1 MSFFDKLKSGVT
13 VAGNKAKL
21 AVEVNRLKVQ
31 NHSKQK
37 EIDQNFQKIGKQI
50 FLSLTG
56 RTVDFQ
62 EEQIKPF
69 VDRILQLEKE
79 IEENLQ
85 QIKKLSVE

>member
-1 MSFFDKLKSGVT
+1 MSFFDKLKSGVN

-21 AVEVNRLKVQ
+21 AVEINRLKVQ

-37 EIDQNFQKIGKQI
+37 EIDQNFQKIGKQV

-62 EEQIKPF
+62 HEQVKPF
-69 VDRILQLEKE
+69 VDRTLQLEKE
-79 IEENLQ
+79 IEENQQ
-85 QIKKLSVE
+85 QIKTLSAD

>member
-13 VAGNKAKL
+13 DAGNKAKL
-21 AVEVNRLKVQ
+21 AVEVNRLKLQ

-37 EIDQNFQKIGKQI
+37 EIDQNFQKIGKQV

-62 EEQIKPF
+62 EEQIRPF
-69 VDRILQLEKE
+69 VDRTLQLEKE
-79 IEENLQ
+79 
-85 QIKKLSVE
+85 